1 METTAIYAG
10 IFILGFIVG
19 KGITAYAANKMLKEI
34 NSEVERVTAILERK
48 NSEVKCR
55 NFFWAN
61 EVGPDLLVSDDYDK
75 PHCATTAKADQRDS
89 N

>member
-34 NSEVERVTAILERK
+34 NSEVERVTAILK
-48 NSEVKCR
+48 Y
-55 NFFWAN
+55 F
-61 EVGPDLLVSDDYDK
+61 
-75 PHCATTAKADQRDS
+75 ADQKNIEDAARAEAS
-89 N
+89 EPISSPLWKK

>member
-34 NSEVERVTAILERK
+34 NAEVERVTAILEQKMAEKDGRGA
-48 NSEVKCR
+48 E
-55 NFFWAN
+55 
-61 EVGPDLLVSDDYDK
+61 
-75 PHCATTAKADQRDS
+75 
-89 N
+89 